1 LEDAGV
7 IQTTVRKVVFGVAL
21 LLSAGANAYELNV
34 AHINDHHSNMRP
46 FASTLTIDGQ
56 PIRVS
61 LGGFARL
68 ATAINELEQTTPNLL
83 KIHAGDA
90 ITGTPY
96 YKFFKGESDAQVMN
110 KVCFDAFVIGNHEFD
125 SYDAGLKTFLDF
137 LRESPN
143 CDTSILSA
151 NVHPASGTPL
161 AIAPDGKP
169 YFLPYVVKEVGGVPI
184 GIVGI
189 TVVGKTQ
196 NASRPLASTEF
207 EEEVKAAQRSID
219 ELRQQG
225 VNHIVLVTHV
235 GFDADL
241 GMASRLS
248 GVDAIVGGD
257 SHTLVGDFSEVGL
270 VGRSSYPTVVRNKDG
285 GMVCVVQAWEYSKV
299 VGLLKV
305 QFDDA
310 GNVTSCGGQ
319 ASLVL
324 GQTAKRKSPQGE
336 WVDMSPQEINALF
349 STLKNPEIAKILDP
363 DPEVL
368 QVLAPFNVQYE
379 NETGRQIGMLAKD
392 QSLCLIRVPGSV
404 NRGSAICAD
413 VVERA
418 GGSDVSQL
426 VAEAYRLSPL
436 HGPADIGLAN
446 AGGVRLPLETDGMQ
460 DLVLTQ
466 GLAYAVQPF
475 PNELYVVQLSGQQVI
490 DTLEEAVANW
500 KDNGNSDGSHP
511 YTSGLRWH
519 LDLTK
524 PRGQRFANVQRKDH
538 VTDQWHPI
546 DLQAIYSVV
555 MPDYMAQGFE
565 GYKTA
570 GSVCGSIDSARCMT
584 AGGTFLDES
593 FTQYIAAAQS
603 AGRKISRPAC
613 SEYSHQAV
621 TLSDG
626 RQLMRCE

>member
-1 LEDAGV
+1 M
-7 IQTTVRKVVFGVAL
+7 IQTIVKRVAFGFAL
-21 LLSAGANAYELNV
+21 LLGATANAYELNV

-46 FASTLTIDGQ
+46 FAATLSIDGQ

-68 ATAINELEQTTPNLL
+68 ATAIGELEQNQPNLL

-96 YKFFKGESDAQVMN
+96 FKFFKGESDAQVMN

-137 LRESPN
+137 LRASPN
-143 CDTSILSA
+143 CDTSVLSA

-161 AIAPDGKP
+161 AVTPNGKP

-189 TVVGKTQ
+189 TVVGKTK

-225 VNHIVLVTHV
+225 VNHILLVTHV

-241 GMASRLS
+241 AMASRLS

-270 VGRSSYPTVVRNKDG
+270 LGRSSYPTVVRNKDG

-299 VGLLKV
+299 IGLLKV

-524 PRGQRFANVQRKDH
+524 PRGQRFANVERKDH
-538 VTDQWHPI
+538 ATGKWYPI
-546 DLQAIYSVV
+546 DLQATYSVV

-570 GSVCGSIDSARCMT
+570 GSVCGTTDSARCMT

-593 FTQYIAAAQS
+593 LTQYIAAEQA
-603 AGRKISRPAC
+603 AGRRISRPDC

-621 TLSDG
+621 TLNDG
-626 RQLMRCE
+626 RQLRRCQ

>member
-1 LEDAGV
+1 MLQKTLQHIVLGV
-7 IQTTVRKVVFGVAL
+7 VLMLGFGV
-21 LLSAGANAYELNV
+21 NAYELNI

-46 FASTLTIDGQ
+46 FAATLTIDGQ
-56 PIRVS
+56 AVRVS

-68 ATAINELEQTTPNLL
+68 ATAMDELEQSEPNLL

-96 YKFFKGESDAQVMN
+96 YKFFKGESEARVMN
-110 KVCFDAFVIGNHEFD
+110 EVCFDAFVIGNHEFD
-125 SYDAGLKTFLDF
+125 SSDFGLKTFLDY
-137 LRESPN
+137 LHASPD
-143 CDTSILSA
+143 CDTSVLSA
-151 NVHPASGTPL
+151 NVHPAFGAPL
-161 AIAPDGKP
+161 ALTPDGKP

-184 GIVGI
+184 GLVGI
-189 TVVGKTQ
+189 TVVGKTK

-207 EEEVKAAQRSID
+207 EDEVKAAQRSID
-219 ELRQQG
+219 KLRQQG

-241 GMASRLS
+241 AMASMLS

-270 VGRSSYPTVVRNKDG
+270 AGRSSYPTVARNKDG

-299 VGLLKV
+299 IGLLKV

-324 GQTAKRKSPQGE
+324 GQTLMRKSAQGD
-336 WVDMSPQEINALF
+336 WVELSPDEARALVV
-349 STLKNPEIAKILDP
+349 TLQNPGIIKMLDP
-363 DPEVL
+363 DPNVL
-368 QVLAPFNVQYE
+368 EVLAPFDVQYE
-379 NETGRQIGMLAKD
+379 NETSRQIGTLAKD
-392 QSLCLIRVPGSV
+392 QSLCLIRVPGST
-404 NRGSAICAD
+404 NRGTAICAD

-418 GGSDVSQL
+418 GGSDVSQI

-436 HGPADIGLAN
+436 HGPADIGIAN
-446 AGGVRLPLETDGMQ
+446 AGGVRLPLETDGLQ
-460 DLVLTQ
+460 DLTLTQ

-475 PNELYVVQLSGQQVI
+475 PNELFVVQLSGQQVI

-500 KDNGNSDGSHP
+500 KDNRNSDGSHP
-511 YTSGLRWH
+511 YASGLRWH
-519 LDLTK
+519 LDLSK
-524 PRGQRFANVQRKDH
+524 PQGQRFGNVEIKDH
-538 VTDQWHPI
+538 ATGQWRPI

-565 GYKTA
+565 GYITPGGVCSMA
-570 GSVCGSIDSARCMT
+570 GSQSCMT

-593 FTQYIAAAQS
+593 FAQYIGSEQAAN
-603 AGRKISRPAC
+603 RKISRPAC

-626 RQLMRCE
+626 RQLRPCE